1 MSDVISYAKEVY
13 YRFRDDQGTAKVVPI
28 RGMYVTG
35 EYKPP
40 LYTNPIIHMLSLT
53 TAHPLIEDYIETK
66 RTAST
71 KASHHLYDVSL
82 NPTFRID
89 YYTTAKAPNAYAKA
103 SHHLYDVDIDPT
115 YRVDYYTTINKSSNA
130 KGSHHLYDVSIN
142 PSYSFSTKYTDEK
155 SSQPEPIIRLA
166 LLSATSPIITNET

>member
-40 LYTNPIIHMLSLT
+40 LYTNPIIHLLSLT

-66 RTAST
+66 RTSNS
-71 KASHHLYDVSL
+71 KASHHLYDVDID
-82 NPTFRID
+82 PTFRID
-89 YYTTAKAPNAYAKA
+89 YYSTAKAPNAYAKA
-103 SHHLYDVDIDPT
+103 SHHLYDVSIDPT
-115 YRVDYYTTINKSSNA
+115 FRVDYYTTTNKSISA
-130 KGSHHLYDVSIN
+130 KASHHLLDVSID
-142 PSYSFSTKYTDEK
+142 PSINIVEKKTDEK
-155 SSQPEPIIRLA
+155 SSQPEPIIRMV
-166 LLSATSPIITNET
+166 LLSSTHPTITNES